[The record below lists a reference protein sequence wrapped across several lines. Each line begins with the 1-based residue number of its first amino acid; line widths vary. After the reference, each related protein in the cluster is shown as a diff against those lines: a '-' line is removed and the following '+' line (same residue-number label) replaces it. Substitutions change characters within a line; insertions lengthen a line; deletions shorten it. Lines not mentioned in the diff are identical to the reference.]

1 MKTRTAGIVLFVF
14 LAVAS
19 AGAFM
24 APHVCHLEALVDW
37 SVNGYLERT
46 GIQVED
52 PILLV
57 RLDDGCTCIMF
68 LPEWVGLRQ
77 DIPRKAW
84 LHFRGITLKDS
95 ENNEK
100 PVMVA
105 LEITGAL

>member
-1 MKTRTAGIVLFVF
+1 MKPFASVGLMVL
-14 LAVAS
+14 LLASGAVA
-19 AGAFM
+19 AM
-24 APHVCHLEALVDW
+24 APHACHLEALVDW

-52 PILLV
+52 PVLLV
-57 RLDDGCTCIMF
+57 RLDDGCTCILF
-68 LPEWVGLRQ
+68 LLEWVGLRQ

-95 ENNEK
+95 ENNEN

>member
-1 MKTRTAGIVLFVF
+1 MKTGVVGLVLCVV
-14 LAVAS
+14 LTVATAS
-19 AGAFM
+19 AIM
-24 APHVCHLEALVDW
+24 APHPCHIEALVDW

-52 PILLV
+52 PVLLV
-57 RLDDGCTCIMF
+57 RLDDGCTCILF
-68 LPEWVGLRQ
+68 LPELVGLRE
-77 DIPRKAW
+77 DIPRKSW
-84 LHFRGITLKDS
+84 LHFRGVTLKDS